1 MVFRARSNEWVPF
14 MSCMSSTV
22 YIKKIIWV
30 MNLIIQGNTLRNR
43 NKHALVK
50 NDFILRCRNVS
61 KFFFSLIRGQ
71 KWSKAIQECA
81 EHQSACMWWLYIAT
95 KQGEVR
101 ATISFAFAE
110 QRRDTS
116 RKSTCGRTQNCTTAN
131 STQRIG
137 RVLINSVKHLP
148 HCLTMLYCNSAH
160 THGYFE
166 SRGSQKKWDP
176 PSRTKILRLK

>member
-71 KWSKAIQECA
+71 KWSKAIQERA

-110 QRRDTS
+110 EEGYL
-116 RKSTCGRTQNCTTAN
+116 KE
-131 STQRIG
+131 
-137 RVLINSVKHLP
+137 KHLWQNSELHNSQLHSKDWQSP
-148 HCLTMLYCNSAH
+148 HKQCKASSSLPYNAVL
-160 THGYFE
+160 
-166 SRGSQKKWDP
+166 
-176 PSRTKILRLK
+176 